1 LRTTLSFHAER
12 LEDEAV
18 WSRVRKVLDVI
29 GSRGGRATLF
39 VEPLSARLKGFD
51 LEARLEWVASGG
63 HEIALHTH
71 FYQLLG
77 PPGATTGFRK
87 GAQPIDEDVTRCL
100 DEGLAYLDCRGFRPR
115 GFVSGAW
122 AIAPRAF
129 NWLAEHDFVYDCSF
143 RTFPLKYPNPGAQ
156 AGDDASS
163 PSRIGDVLELPTT
176 GSAAVALGASVLPW
190 ADAPRVTGPAP
201 YRHVYLHDYDLMR
214 PRWWAAL
221 HAYVRMPATRGLITA
236 MELAEDVSAAMR

>member
-1 LRTTLSFHAER
+1 LRSTLSFHAER
-12 LEDEAV
+12 LEDDEV
-18 WSRVRKVLDVI
+18 WSRVRKVLAVV

-51 LEARLEWVASGG
+51 LEERLEWAASGG

-87 GAQPIDEDVTRCL
+87 GAPPTDEDVTRCL
-100 DEGLAYLDCRGFRPR
+100 DEGLAYLDRRGFRPR

-129 NWLAEHDFVYDCSF
+129 NWLAQHDFVYDCSF
-143 RTFPLKYPNPGAQ
+143 RTFPLKYPNPGAR
-156 AGDDASS
+156 AGDGASS
-163 PSRIGDVLELPTT
+163 PSRIDGLLELPTT
-176 GSAAVALGASVLPW
+176 GSAAIALAASVVPW
-190 ADAPRVTGPAP
+190 AKAPPVSGPTP

-221 HAYVRMPATRGLITA
+221 HGYVRIPATGGLITA
-236 MELAEDVSAAMR
+236 LELAEDVSTAMR